1 MRSQRRTGGGKT
13 SEKVSDSN
21 PSTPVVDGLGL
32 GGPSLEPGGLANA
45 GEGGKTDDGGKT
57 TPPAKKKHPDGGIA
71 TTSEGEGGKTS
82 EAISIS
88 DMNMINEVVEG
99 IVTMNTRGRQS
110 LGLKTITSVEKGK
123 NTNEGGTA
131 TPPTQSKHAKN
142 STQTPSQSSQM
153 DVNEAY
159 KCINRHSQSSTYV
172 VNNTMWLY
180 LWPLYLNHDQKL
192 VTSMVDCNWNVWN
205 EKLGLEITHN
215 IIANAK
221 GENTKYH
228 APSAGHDMT
237 ILMADGRSV
246 RFCKCLHFV
255 VIYKIDPFFGG

>member
-1 MRSQRRTGGGKT
+1 
-13 SEKVSDSN
+13 
-21 PSTPVVDGLGL
+21 
-32 GGPSLEPGGLANA
+32 
-45 GEGGKTDDGGKT
+45 
-57 TPPAKKKHPDGGIA
+57 
-71 TTSEGEGGKTS
+71 
-82 EAISIS
+82 
-88 DMNMINEVVEG
+88 
-99 IVTMNTRGRQS
+99 
-110 LGLKTITSVEKGK
+110 
-123 NTNEGGTA
+123 
-131 TPPTQSKHAKN
+131 
-142 STQTPSQSSQM
+142 M